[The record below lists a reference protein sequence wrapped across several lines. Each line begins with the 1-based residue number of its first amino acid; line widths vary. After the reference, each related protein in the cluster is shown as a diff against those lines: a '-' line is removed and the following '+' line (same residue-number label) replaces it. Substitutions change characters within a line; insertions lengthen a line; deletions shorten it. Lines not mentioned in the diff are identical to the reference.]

1 MVEKE
6 NNYPFLQPE
15 EVAADN
21 LLIIFSWLYSKYK
34 KFKEKRKRGKIK
46 KEVA

>member
-6 NNYPFLQPE
+6 NNYPFLEPE

-21 LLIIFSWLYSKYK
+21 LLLIASWLYSKYK
-34 KFKEKRKRGKIK
+34 KFKEKRKKR
-46 KEVA
+46 KEEKSK